1 MSHERLGLLAKL
13 RLARRLPGVRDRYGS
28 SKMCAVDKDGNWVP
42 PLSKRVYRALQ
53 LAELLGFL
61 LLLALGYLF
70 WSVFRVPLLAW
81 VCTVLALLISP
92 TAGSFWSYERYLE
105 NYMTR
110 DEYLQSQARLKALL
124 ANEEAGETRGGK

>member
-13 RLARRLPGVRDRYGS
+13 RLSRRLPGVRDRYGS
-28 SKMCAVDKDGNWVP
+28 PKMCAVDENGNWVP
-42 PLSKRVYRALQ
+42 PLSKRAYRALQ

-61 LLLALGYLF
+61 LLLGLGYLF

-81 VCTVLALLISP
+81 IFTVLALLVSP
-92 TAGSFWSYERYLE
+92 TLGSFWSYERYLE

-110 DEYLQSQARLKALL
+110 DEYLESQARLKALL
-124 ANEEAGETRGGK
+124 ANEEVGNTRARG